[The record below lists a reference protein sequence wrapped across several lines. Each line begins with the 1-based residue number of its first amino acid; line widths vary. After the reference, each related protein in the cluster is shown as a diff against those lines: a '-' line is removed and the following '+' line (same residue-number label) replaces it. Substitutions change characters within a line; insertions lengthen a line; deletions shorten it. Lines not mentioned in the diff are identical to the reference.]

1 MSFDLIFSKKKKHG
15 IKCSKRSNYIYI
27 KILKLKTILQSTVNY
42 EKVKRRM
49 IYNKKSHAV
58 YIIDNNKSMNK

>member
-1 MSFDLIFSKKKKHG
+1 MLLSAQKGPI
-15 IKCSKRSNYIYI
+15 IYIY
-27 KILKLKTILQSTVNY
+27 KILKLRTILQSTVNY

-49 IYNKKSHAV
+49 IYKKKKKSHAV

>member
-1 MSFDLIFSKKKKHG
+1 VLKKVQL
-15 IKCSKRSNYIYI
+15 YIYK

-49 IYNKKSHAV
+49 IYNKKKIHAI

>member
-1 MSFDLIFSKKKKHG
+1 MLLSAQKGPI
-15 IKCSKRSNYIYI
+15 IYIY

-49 IYNKKSHAV
+49 IYKKKKKV
-58 YIIDNNKSMNK
+58 TQFIL